1 VKQNGKK
8 NNKLTLSRKSINAL
22 ADELESRRQQDGK
35 PSKTGN
41 ESGSNGE
48 RPKDNSERPKK
59 KMFFWGALSGVAA
72 AAALPMLGKQARP
85 AVRVLVKGGIKAGRY
100 VQQVAS
106 SVKEEVEDIAAEAKS
121 DLDTET
127 TS

>member
-1 VKQNGKK
+1 MKQNGKK

-22 ADELESRRQQDGK
+22 ADELESRRQQGGK
-35 PSKTGN
+35 PSTTGN
-41 ESGSNGE
+41 ESEG
-48 RPKDNSERPKK
+48 NSKRPKK
-59 KMFFWGALSGVAA
+59 NVFFWGALSGVAA
-72 AAALPMLGKQARP
+72 AAALPMLGRQARP

-121 DLDTET
+121 DLDAETET
-127 TS
+127 TSS

>member
-1 VKQNGKK
+1 MKQNGKK
-8 NNKLTLSRKSINAL
+8 NNKTTLSRKSINAL
-22 ADELESRRQQDGK
+22 ADELESRRQQNGK

-41 ESGSNGE
+41 ESTN
-48 RPKDNSERPKK
+48 NSERPRKK
-59 KMFFWGALSGVAA
+59 LFFWGALSGVAA